1 MQNLRVLGKSFAL
14 RRSVVRV
21 GLVWLV
27 GAGLASSLGIQT
39 NPAAAQQLPPSPE
52 RPQSCNES
60 LKKAFKTDQFTT
72 VRFVRQFK
80 TGDDVNLDGKK
91 SGVVAAVD
99 LCVVKINVG
108 PGNPGPSQAP
118 STSEGIG
125 IEVWLPAPDAWNSR
139 LHVLGGGGFAGNPE
153 ISALDRI
160 GSVGAMTIANRE
172 HSVSAVNDTGH
183 VQLQTSR
190 SADEGGGSFGIN
202 PDGTLNKTLWNDFA
216 AVGFMRWR

>member
-1 MQNLRVLGKSFAL
+1 LQNLRILGESFAL
-14 RRSVVRV
+14 RRSVVRI
-21 GLVWLV
+21 GLLWIV
-27 GAGLASSLGIQT
+27 GASLASSLGIQA
-39 NPAAAQQLPPSPE
+39 NPAAAQQLPPLPE
-52 RPQSCNES
+52 RPQSCSDS
-60 LKKAFKTDQFTT
+60 LKKAFKPDQFTT

-80 TGDDVNLDGKK
+80 RGDDVNLDGKK

-99 LCVVKINVG
+99 LCAVKINVG
-108 PGNPGPSQAP
+108 PGNQGPSQAP

-153 ISALDRI
+153 ISSLDRI

-172 HSVSAVNDTGH
+172 HSVSAGTDTGH